1 MLYQEN
7 ICIAFEGVLLFQG
20 FIAFPL
26 DDENIQLKKTCLF
39 DRDCEPNI
47 WLHLRCLTRKNADNN
62 NTQKLFHFIESNLT
76 KTFVMGRRINF
87 VSYKSF
93 CENCLSVGDLQ
104 TVG

>member
-47 WLHLRCLTRKNADNN
+47 WLHLR
-62 NTQKLFHFIESNLT
+62 
-76 KTFVMGRRINF
+76 
-87 VSYKSF
+87 
-93 CENCLSVGDLQ
+93 
-104 TVG
+104 